1 MEFMLSWNQFT
12 VMLVFFHLALVQIF
26 IKIFELVDKMSGAA
40 ILGQGS
46 ALRKLEGSPQ
56 QQQFISTTVYN

>member
-1 MEFMLSWNQFT
+1 
-12 VMLVFFHLALVQIF
+12 MLVFFHLALVQIF
-26 IKIFELVDKMSGAA
+26 IKIFELVDKMSGTA

>member
-1 MEFMLSWNQFT
+1 MDVAFRTEL
-12 VMLVFFHLALVQIF
+12 
-26 IKIFELVDKMSGAA
+26 ELVDKMSGAA